1 MIARLFIKH
10 LNHFNQPR
18 SCGGS
23 TNSTIY
29 MHAQVPQY
37 LEVEDKIIG
46 PLTLKQFLYLLVGGG
61 IIFLLYTILKFS
73 VFIIVAMPIGL
84 FVILLAFY
92 KKDNQKFTQ
101 FVANFLKFISRP
113 NIYIWKKSVPT
124 KTEEEPMPKIVK
136 KTVAWKQPESSEL
149 KETQW
154 KMEIQK

>member
-1 MIARLFIKH
+1 
-10 LNHFNQPR
+10 
-18 SCGGS
+18 
-23 TNSTIY
+23 

-46 PLTLKQFLYLLVGGG
+46 PLTLKQFLYLLLGGG
-61 IIFLLYTILKFS
+61 IIFLLYTILKLS
-73 VFIIVAMPIGL
+73 VFIIVAMPVAL

-113 NIYIWKKSVPT
+113 NIYIWKKSVPP
-124 KTEEEPMPKIVK
+124 KTEEEPMPKITQ
-136 KTVAWKQPESSEL
+136 KTAVLKQPEASKL
-149 KETQW
+149 KEAQW